1 MAGGYTRRVA
11 DVPLET
17 LSGRRAHVSDR
28 REAWRERDADRYRL
42 ATELAGRA
50 DVSIAPENGFAVLP
64 PGSFE
69 RAGAVVTAANELID
83 GIGHDELMSRNTKDG
98 FLAKGFLPK
107 AAYELDS
114 PYMRF
119 ILGEDVI
126 AAVSTYL
133 GLVPV
138 LKQVDVWYSV
148 HAGEAPKSSQ
158 RWHLDS
164 ADTTQVKVWIH
175 ISDVGP
181 DSGPLTVVDAS
192 TSERIADEIGYDFG
206 EGHRV
211 PDERFEELAGA
222 AVTALEGPA
231 GTVHFVDTSRCFH
244 FGSRVEAG
252 GTPRRIFMAQYLT
265 PYAFRFK
272 SDHVERA
279 PFKKFASDGSSELE
293 QLVLGVR

>member
-1 MAGGYTRRVA
+1 MA

-17 LSGRRAHVSDR
+17 LSGRRAHASDR

-42 ATELAGRA
+42 ASELAGRPE
-50 DVSIAPENGFAVLP
+50 VSIRSESGFAMLP
-64 PGSFE
+64 PEIIEG
-69 RAGAVVTAANELID
+69 AGAVVAAANELID

-98 FLAKGFLPK
+98 FMAKGFLPQ

-148 HAGEAPKSSQ
+148 HAGDAPKSSQ

-175 ISDVGP
+175 VSDVGP

-211 PDERFEELAGA
+211 PDERFEELAGP

-272 SDHVERA
+272 GDHVERA
-279 PFKKFASDGSSELE
+279 PFKKLAGNSSSELE

>member
-1 MAGGYTRRVA
+1 MA
-11 DVPLET
+11 DVSLET
-17 LSGRRAHVSDR
+17 LSGRLAQASGR
-28 REAWRERDADRYRL
+28 RKAQRERDADRYRL
-42 ATELAGRA
+42 AEELAGRA
-50 DVSIAPENGFAVLP
+50 ELSIPSEDGFVVLP
-64 PGSFE
+64 PGSVE
-69 RAGAVVTAANELID
+69 GAGAVVAAANELID

-98 FLAKGFLPK
+98 FMAKGFLPK
-107 AAYELDS
+107 AAYQLDS

-126 AAVSTYL
+126 AAASTYL

-138 LKQVDVWYSV
+138 LHKVDVWYSV

-175 ISDVGP
+175 LSDVGP
-181 DSGPLTVVDAS
+181 DSGPLTVVGAS

-211 PDERFEELAGA
+211 PDERFEELAGD

-279 PFKKFASDGSSELE
+279 PFKQLAERQLE
-293 QLVLGVR
+293 RARAARPRRSLII